1 MVRAG
6 EGRESLNHLG
16 EREDAQMRK
25 VAILALAAASGVAS
39 AQVGLPELGRTSVRV
54 GYFLPTN
61 RDADSEGGLAF
72 GVDYRLRQLA
82 VRVPATSVQSYLTLS
97 GDYYRRGDSY
107 NIPFLL
113 NYSVQAAG
121 LFGSAGIGFG
131 YHHNAF
137 DNEGGIGLNAQIGV
151 GYEFALPIK
160 AFVQA
165 KYYFSPRE
173 EMRGIGLFA
182 GVRF

>member
-1 MVRAG
+1 
-6 EGRESLNHLG
+6 
-16 EREDAQMRK
+16 MRK
-25 VAILALAAASGVAS
+25 VAVLALLAVSGGAV
-39 AQVGLPELGRTSVRV
+39 AQVGLPELGRTSVRI

-61 RDADSEGGLAF
+61 RDGDSEGGLAF

-82 VRVPATSVQSYLTLS
+82 VRVPATSVQSYLTFS

-107 NIPFLL
+107 NIPLLL

-121 LFGSAGIGFG
+121 LFGSAGIGLG
-131 YHHNAF
+131 YHHNDF
-137 DNEGGIGLNAQIGV
+137 DDESGIGINAQLSV

-165 KYYFSPRE
+165 KYYFSPRRVG
-173 EMRGIGLFA
+173 RGA
-182 GVRF
+182 G